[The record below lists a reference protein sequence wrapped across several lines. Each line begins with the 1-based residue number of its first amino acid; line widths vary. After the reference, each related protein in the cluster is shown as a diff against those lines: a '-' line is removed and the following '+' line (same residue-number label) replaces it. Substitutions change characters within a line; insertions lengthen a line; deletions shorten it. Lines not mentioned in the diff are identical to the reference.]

1 MNKNII
7 KNIHSILLKRY
18 DTYTTIWLDKNFII
32 DKDFTNI
39 RKNLPNILDKS
50 NCCIYISKTF
60 TCDSIN
66 IIDINGVKFIEFEN
80 DQYEYEN
87 KGLCNSIEIKL

>member
-1 MNKNII
+1 MDKNII
-7 KNIHSILLKRY
+7 KNIHIILLKRY
-18 DTYTTIWLDKNFII
+18 DTYTTIMLDENFII
-32 DKDFTNI
+32 YNDFTNI
-39 RKNLPNILDKS
+39 RKILPNILDKS

-60 TCDSIN
+60 TCYCIN
-66 IIDINGVKFIEFEN
+66 IIDINGIKFIEFEN